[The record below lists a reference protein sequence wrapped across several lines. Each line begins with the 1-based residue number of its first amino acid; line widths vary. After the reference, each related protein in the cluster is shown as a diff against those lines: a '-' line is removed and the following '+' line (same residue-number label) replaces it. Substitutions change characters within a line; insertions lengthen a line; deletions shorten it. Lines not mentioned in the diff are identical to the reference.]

1 MQINEIGG
9 YSIMTAEE
17 EHSEYEKFCIEFLK
31 KTKEIKD
38 DYNKMTMKNQARF
51 KNEAENM
58 IASNG
63 MLELLKYFRK

>member
-1 MQINEIGG
+1 
-9 YSIMTAEE
+9 MTVEE
-17 EHSEYEKFCIEFLK
+17 EYSEYERFCIEFLK
-31 KTKEIKD
+31 KTKEMRD